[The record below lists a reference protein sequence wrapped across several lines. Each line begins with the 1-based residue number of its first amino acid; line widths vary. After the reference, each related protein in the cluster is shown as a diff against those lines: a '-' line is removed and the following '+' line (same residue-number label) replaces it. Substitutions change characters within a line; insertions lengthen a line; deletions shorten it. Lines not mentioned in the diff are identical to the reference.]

1 MVNYKN
7 GNVYVSI
14 DENTGTK
21 IRFSKEDDF
30 HPSFA
35 ESMDVNT
42 TYKCSN
48 QNCSWCYL
56 SCTPKGKHADLTSD
70 YVVDTFIPS
79 LHPYIELA
87 LNGNDLDNPTL
98 LPFLEMLKAQK
109 VFANITVNQN
119 QFMYNLQTLADWQE
133 NGLIHGIGIS
143 YKKYDG
149 EFFLSLSKVEN
160 VVIHVVAGIF
170 SKEDLYHLACRDLNL
185 LILGYKNIGRGKGY
199 YEHMNRLIADNQDFL
214 KKYLRTKAFYEE
226 FKAIGFDT
234 LACKQLD
241 IKSMLSEDEWETM
254 YQGDDGSF
262 TFYVDLVNNHF
273 AKSSTSNFIYD
284 INNRNVN
291 EMFNFIT
298 KEAPLCQERKEV
310 KQTKQ

>member
-1 MVNYKN
+1 MVKYKN

-35 ESMDVNT
+35 ESMDVSIT
-42 TYKCSN
+42 QKCSQLCN
-48 QNCSWCYL
+48 FCYL
-56 SCTPKGKHADLTSD
+56 GCTPKGKHADLMSD
-70 YVVDTFIPS
+70 YVVNTFIPS
-79 LHPYIELA
+79 LHPYTELA

-119 QFMYNLQTLADWQE
+119 QFMYNKYTLAKWQE
-133 NGLIHGIGIS
+133 EGLIHGIGIS

-149 EFFLSLSKVEN
+149 EFFLSLSEVEN

-170 SKEDLYHLACRDLNL
+170 SEEDLYHLAFRDLNL
-185 LILGYKNIGRGKGY
+185 LILGYKNMGRGKEY

-214 KKYLRTKAFYEE
+214 KRYLITKAFYRE
-226 FKAIGFDT
+226 FKGIGFDT

-241 IKSMLSEDEWETM
+241 IKFMLSKDEWETM

-284 INNRNVN
+284 IKNHSVDD
-291 EMFNFIT
+291 MFNSIRGLSNA
-298 KEAPLCQERKEV
+298 KKGV
-310 KQTKQ
+310 KN

>member
-35 ESMDVNT
+35 ESMDVSIT
-42 TYKCSN
+42 QKCSQSCN
-48 QNCSWCYL
+48 FCYL
-56 SCTPKGKHADLTSD
+56 GCTSKGKHADLMSD
-70 YVVDTFIPS
+70 YVVNTFIPS
-79 LHPYIELA
+79 LHPYTELA
-87 LNGNDLDNPTL
+87 LNGNDLDNLTL
-98 LPFLEMLKAQK
+98 EPFLVSLKAQK
-109 VFANITVNQN
+109 VFANITINQN
-119 QFMYNLQTLADWQE
+119 QFMYNLQTLVDWQE

-143 YKKYDG
+143 YKKYEG

-170 SKEDLYHLACRDLNL
+170 NEEDLYHLAFRDLNL
-185 LILGYKNIGRGKGY
+185 LILGYKNTGRGKEY
-199 YEHMNRLIADNQDFL
+199 YEHMNRLIANNQDFL
-214 KKYLRTKAFYEE
+214 KKYLKTKSFYRE
-226 FKAIGFDT
+226 FKGIGFDT

-241 IKSMLSEDEWETM
+241 IRSMLSEGEWETM

-262 TFYVDLVNNHF
+262 TFYVDLVNNTF
-273 AKSSTSNFIYD
+273 AKSSISTNTYSIGNKTVD
-284 INNRNVN
+284 
-291 EMFNFIT
+291 EMFNVV
-298 KEAPLCQERKEV
+298 KEGSTYAKKGESI
-310 KQTKQ
+310 

>member
-7 GNVYVSI
+7 GNIYVSI

-48 QNCSWCYL
+48 ATGACSYCYL
-56 SCTPKGKHADLTSD
+56 GCTPKGKHADLTSD
-70 YVVDTFIPS
+70 YVVNTFIPS
-79 LHPYIELA
+79 LHPYTELA

-119 QFMYNLQTLADWQE
+119 QFMYNLQILVDWQE

-143 YKKYDG
+143 YKKYEG

-170 SKEDLYHLACRDLNL
+170 NAEDLYYLAFRDLNL
-185 LILGYKNIGRGKGY
+185 LILGYKNIGRGKEY
-199 YEHMNRLIADNQDFL
+199 YEHMNRLIANNQDFL
-214 KKYLRTKAFYEE
+214 KRYLKTKSFYRE
-226 FKAIGFDT
+226 FKGIGFDT
-234 LACKQLD
+234 LACKQLN
-241 IKSMLSEDEWETM
+241 IGSMLSEDEWETM

-262 TFYVDLVNNHF
+262 TFYADLVNNTF
-273 AKSSTSNFIYD
+273 AKSSISTNTYSIGNKTVD
-284 INNRNVN
+284 
-291 EMFNFIT
+291 EMFNI
-298 KEAPLCQERKEV
+298 V
-310 KQTKQ
+310 KGGSTYAKKGESI